1 MLPAIP
7 CAHSRLDREPRAKQS
22 YACMKG
28 TSLTEVW
35 DDFCTLQVLERSWP
49 TAARLSALQAL
60 QDIEPKR
67 AADLASR
74 VEFAHTFSKLPIFAV
89 AGLKNAG
96 KSSFISAFVS
106 PGNRARIPRGFK
118 SELGTQ
124 RFTLWLPQSWESD
137 AERLAQ
143 ISNLLADVFG
153 HAAELLAALP
163 EEAIR
168 QQTLSESIEKPL
180 LAFDPSLEA
189 QHIALLDCPD
199 IDSAGGHTPESNARL
214 LMLARAGEI
223 CVGVMLV
230 VERAKIQ
237 VDLIPV
243 LEQHLPQCTQVYA
256 VNAVRD
262 EAPHE
267 VLKDLVQELGHRPE
281 HCYVAF
287 DYEVMGYRERTP
299 RVDPNLNASGL
310 ASRKMPFFFEVFPEP
325 ERNLPAA
332 VTSERSVLKIG
343 TRFDPETL
351 RKKRQMEQLKQLK
364 ANFETTVDFIVAE
377 TDKGRGAL
385 GSAAA
390 KLFAACKDMLTQD
403 GQPVIKP
410 DLELLEAMAD
420 SLKRTAPKDFKPWL
434 WIIGGGL
441 GLLNNA
447 KENADKIKAWLL
459 RKRRGTQAARQMNL
473 LSPDHL
479 CDMLAGWSAACGL
492 VRVAKSWEEDANEI
506 LKRFSKEHK
515 TSLAA
520 TEWDRFT
527 KQVWEHTPKWRQ
539 RMAVVLGMTAGLLAI
554 ASAILDLHGGV
565 GLFTLG
571 YAKLISVLGIGGGM
585 VVVGE
590 AGREHE
596 AMIKKLA
603 LLNISDF
610 FAITADRVGV
620 PRDVPKPF
628 AAGYPPPLVPEQRY
642 DDAYGLVERHWHLAY
657 QAPQALNALRS
668 AIKRFTP

>member
-1 MLPAIP
+1 
-7 CAHSRLDREPRAKQS
+7 
-22 YACMKG
+22 MKG
-28 TSLTEVW
+28 PSLREVW
-35 DDFCTLQVLERSWP
+35 DAFCTLPVLERSWP
-49 TAARLSALQAL
+49 TAASLSALQAL
-60 QDIEPKR
+60 RDIDPQR
-67 AADLASR
+67 AGDLASR
-74 VEFAHTFSKLPIFAV
+74 VEFAQTFSQLPIFAV

-96 KSSFISAFVS
+96 KSSFVSAFVS
-106 PGNRARIPRGFK
+106 PENRARIPRGFK
-118 SELGTQ
+118 SDLGTQ
-124 RFTLWLPQSWESD
+124 RFTLWLPQSWESA

-143 ISNLLADVFG
+143 ISKLVADVFG
-153 HAAELLAALP
+153 HAAEPLAALP

-168 QQTLSESIEKPL
+168 QQTRREAIEKPL
-180 LAFDPSLEA
+180 LAFDPALEA

-199 IDSAGGHTPESNARL
+199 IDTAGGNTPESNARL
-214 LMLARAGEI
+214 LMLAKAAEI

-299 RVDPNLNASGL
+299 RVDPNLNAG
-310 ASRKMPFFFEVFPEP
+310 AHAARKLPFFFEVFPEP

-332 VTSERSVLKIG
+332 VTAERSILKIG
-343 TRFDPETL
+343 ARFDPATL
-351 RKKRQMEQLKQLK
+351 RQKRQLEQLKQLK
-364 ANFETTVDFIVAE
+364 ANFETTVEFIESE
-377 TDKGRGAL
+377 TNKGRDAVE
-385 GSAAA
+385 SAAR
-390 KLFAACKDMLTQD
+390 KLFAACKDMFTQD
-403 GQPVIKP
+403 GQPAIKP
-410 DLELLEAMAD
+410 DLDFLAAMAD

-447 KENADKIKAWLL
+447 KANADKIKAWLS

-479 CDMLAGWSAACGL
+479 CEMLAGWSAACGL
-492 VRVAKSWEEDANEI
+492 ARVAKAWEADANEI
-506 LKRFSKEHK
+506 FKRFSHEHK

-520 TEWDRFT
+520 AEWDGFT
-527 KQVWEHTPKWRQ
+527 RQVWEHTPKWRQ

-571 YAKLISVLGIGGGM
+571 YAKLISVLGIGGGL

-603 LLNISDF
+603 LLNVSDF

-620 PRDVPKPF
+620 PRSVPKPF
-628 AAGYPPPLVPEQRY
+628 AAAFPPPLVSAQLY
-642 DDAYGLVERHWHLAY
+642 GDAYGFVERHWHLAH
-657 QAPQALNALRS
+657 QLPQGLEALRS